1 MGIYTNTLNKQLSAT
16 IVKYECECW
25 IINIQCAEQTGDNRD
40 VTFEENADNIVER
53 KGNTSF
59 GIECFSYKKH
69 SNTIRIR

>member
-25 IINIQCAEQTGDNRD
+25 IISIQCAEQTGDNRD

-53 KGNTSF
+53 KENKSF
-59 GIECFSYKKH
+59 WY
-69 SNTIRIR
+69 